1 MNNTQ
6 LLYSEKQ
13 RFRQLWL
20 WLLVFIGPVLFAW
33 FILQQ
38 IILNSPAGN
47 NPANDLILLI
57 SGGIFGIGLPFFIYL
72 CGLDT
77 EVRSNGVYV
86 RFRPFHRKSIF
97 YSFKD
102 IKTVES
108 VTYSPIKD
116 YGGWGIRYGKLG
128 KAYNVSG
135 NKGVHLKF
143 RSGQNLLIGSQ
154 QNQLL
159 YDSIINH
166 ID

>member
-13 RFRQLWL
+13 RFRQWWL
-20 WLLVFIGPVLFAW
+20 WLLVLIGPVLFAW

-47 NPANDLILLI
+47 NPANDFVLLI

-77 EVRSNGVYV
+77 EIRSNGVYV
-86 RFRPFHRKSIF
+86 RFRPFHRKSLF
-97 YSFKD
+97 YSFED
-102 IKTVES
+102 IKSAES

-159 YDSIINH
+159 YDSIIEH
-166 ID
+166 IN